1 MKGKRRNMITMM
13 RGLEPKE
20 GIGKIKVTER
30 ILGTRSETGE
40 IEGEDVLLALLGGV
54 KNSQE

>member
-1 MKGKRRNMITMM
+1 MITMM